1 MLYDNS
7 AHFSPDSSVAA
18 YRALNGLPAINLQV
32 ESVDGTS
39 DTTPADDAS
48 YEAYLD
54 IEVAGAVAKNANI
67 VYVYEADAFTAAVYA
82 IDHKLGDVL
91 SISFAGC
98 EVDNESY
105 AKATFEPELGKAQS
119 EGMTVIAASGDT
131 GAAGT
136 GGTGST
142 DCDQKTSTA
151 ALYGRAVNYP
161 ASSPNVTAV
170 GGTEFNEGL
179 GIYWGLPLFSNGNA
193 LGYIPEKA
201 WNDTPCSG
209 TIGCASG
216 GGGSTIF
223 NTKPSWQT
231 GSGVPQDGA
240 RDVPD
245 LAFDASQSHDG
256 YLICVPNYCLN
267 NSYFDSLGSVLGTP
281 FTEGGTS
288 AATPLFAG
296 IMALVDQR
304 QGQRQGFVNPAIYGI
319 ARTSYSKVFHDV
331 TTGNNDVACVKGSI
345 DCPSGGT
352 IGYSAGTGYDR
363 VTGWGSLD
371 ANQFALAFGLI
382 ESSYPSI
389 SSWSVS
395 PTTLMLGGT
404 VAIKYSTS
412 DTGGSGLL
420 RAELWRAPDSKGQPG
435 TWAELGS
442 QSLSG
447 NGPTA
452 VEFTDIPS
460 AAGKY
465 WYGTHL
471 FDGVGNQTNEPSPV
485 QVTVN
490 PTPVPAIT
498 VTPTTTVAFG
508 SIAVGSSS
516 TQTFTVKNSGSGTLT
531 GSASVA
537 SPFSIVSGGSYS
549 LAAGASQTVTV
560 KFAPTAAQSYSQNV
574 SFTGGAGATRTV
586 TGTGTAAVPAITVT
600 PTTTVAFGS
609 IAVGSSSTQTFT
621 VKNSGSG
628 TLTGSAS
635 VASPFSIVS
644 GGSYSLAAG
653 ASQTVTVKFAP
664 TAAQS
669 YSQNVSFTGGAGATR
684 TVTGTGTQ
692 AATANLTVTSTTCNG
707 SYPEINLSFTVSG
720 GTESTF
726 DLWRNGASYSTG
738 NTGTTFA
745 NYGSATVAGQSYSY
759 YVVVHLTSGATVTSN
774 TVSATAPT
782 NCAVPATV
790 TTLAATNISSSGAT
804 MNGSVNPNGLSTT
817 VWFQWGTTTALGQ
830 NTGSATTT
838 GTTAASWSST
848 FSGLAQNA
856 TIFYR
861 IAAQNSA
868 GTSYG
873 STLSFTTP

>member
-1 MLYDNS
+1 VLYDNS

-586 TGTGTAAVPAITVT
+586 TGTGT
-600 PTTTVAFGS
+600 
-609 IAVGSSSTQTFT
+609 
-621 VKNSGSG
+621 
-628 TLTGSAS
+628 
-635 VASPFSIVS
+635 
-644 GGSYSLAAG
+644 
-653 ASQTVTVKFAP
+653 
-664 TAAQS
+664 
-669 YSQNVSFTGGAGATR
+669 
-684 TVTGTGTQ
+684 Q

>member
-1 MLYDNS
+1 VLYDNS

-447 NGPTA
+447 HGPTA

-490 PTPVPAIT
+490 PTP
-498 VTPTTTVAFG
+498 
-508 SIAVGSSS
+508 
-516 TQTFTVKNSGSGTLT
+516 
-531 GSASVA
+531 
-537 SPFSIVSGGSYS
+537 
-549 LAAGASQTVTV
+549 
-560 KFAPTAAQSYSQNV
+560 
-574 SFTGGAGATRTV
+574 
-586 TGTGTAAVPAITVT
+586 VPAITVT